1 MSKSNY
7 TVLIVDYDP
16 RNIETV
22 RDLLERKGCSVEVA
36 QDGVAGLQAFARLK
50 PDLVLIEAMLPKKH
64 GFEVCQDI
72 KRSSQGKDT
81 PVVITTAVYRG
92 RKYRTQ
98 ALHIYGCDE
107 YLEKPIEEDKLL
119 ATCEEVLGRVGK
131 SFDKQAATPA
141 AKSDAVSHSKKK
153 KKERKTEVPT
163 AVVNDLTEEEIMARL
178 DALMPGEELSDG
190 SVVAAPAA
198 DASDLSAGG
207 VVDSPGGT
215 EQTPHAGETSEV
227 DAQQTGH
234 VIHPVDGS
242 TAPDPAYHHDSPR
255 EEEAAGDLDE
265 RRESSQQ
272 VVPFEDKRGKNK
284 RRKDDL
290 EAQAEQ
296 TDVETDAAPAD
307 LESELEEITSVLADS
322 VPDQDETIPP
332 ATDVV
337 APVGPAEDDVEAS
350 AEETDTGERADE
362 IEDAPEAEVS
372 EPSAE
377 ADQDDFE
384 EDVDVAVAEVLR
396 EHGDESETED
406 VTEGV
411 DEPEAPA
418 ALAASPTE
426 DADPSQGTETID
438 GAEGVEGGSSRSTM
452 IWIIVAIVV
461 VVGAAAGAYFFLPF
475 GAKSVP
481 GFGSAAE
488 ETSSSKSTTARPAAL
503 LPPVTRPA
511 TTPGID
517 PILDD
522 ETLASEVEPEAMSAA
537 TDATEPIATETAAPV
552 EKAPTPKQKPTRSET
567 RPVAKKTVPAAA
579 ASKPK
584 PTVTRTPEPVKT
596 EPATSKAEA
605 KTESAPSNVVRDSEP
620 EPVVA
625 TRTMSKVVEP
635 EATPAPKEPEPEP
648 VIENRRAAEEEGE
661 LVAMARPNLSDP
673 PTLPEP
679 TQNTRPTIESPVSIV
694 QDEPE
699 LAPPPA
705 PKKTSPGDLIE
716 IQDLDTAPT
725 AVNRA
730 APLFPPLARRV
741 RHEGTAIFNILIDE
755 TGRVAE
761 IETIKGVGRD
771 DMDDA
776 ARDAVRQWT
785 FKPGTK
791 DGVPVKV
798 WKIEKVAFKL

>member
-1 MSKSNY
+1 
-7 TVLIVDYDP
+7 
-16 RNIETV
+16 
-22 RDLLERKGCSVEVA
+22 
-36 QDGVAGLQAFARLK
+36 
-50 PDLVLIEAMLPKKH
+50 
-64 GFEVCQDI
+64 
-72 KRSSQGKDT
+72 
-81 PVVITTAVYRG
+81 
-92 RKYRTQ
+92 
-98 ALHIYGCDE
+98 
-107 YLEKPIEEDKLL
+107 
-119 ATCEEVLGRVGK
+119 
-131 SFDKQAATPA
+131 
-141 AKSDAVSHSKKK
+141 
-153 KKERKTEVPT
+153 
-163 AVVNDLTEEEIMARL
+163 
-178 DALMPGEELSDG
+178 
-190 SVVAAPAA
+190 
-198 DASDLSAGG
+198 
-207 VVDSPGGT
+207 
-215 EQTPHAGETSEV
+215 
-227 DAQQTGH
+227 
-234 VIHPVDGS
+234 
-242 TAPDPAYHHDSPR
+242 
-255 EEEAAGDLDE
+255 
-265 RRESSQQ
+265 
-272 VVPFEDKRGKNK
+272 
-284 RRKDDL
+284 
-290 EAQAEQ
+290 
-296 TDVETDAAPAD
+296 
-307 LESELEEITSVLADS
+307 
-322 VPDQDETIPP
+322 
-332 ATDVV
+332 
-337 APVGPAEDDVEAS
+337 
-350 AEETDTGERADE
+350 
-362 IEDAPEAEVS
+362 
-372 EPSAE
+372 
-377 ADQDDFE
+377 
-384 EDVDVAVAEVLR
+384 
-396 EHGDESETED
+396 
-406 VTEGV
+406 
-411 DEPEAPA
+411 
-418 ALAASPTE
+418 
-426 DADPSQGTETID
+426 
-438 GAEGVEGGSSRSTM
+438 M